1 MKSDMLSSPRAL
13 PPPLLLDKRQR
24 AMLKEMGIR
33 VGLPLHD
40 AAQPAATPSVVHG
53 PNGQRTMPRDPA
65 IIAPESIAAKEVNN
79 KAGKL
84 LDQKNRLGQAEPAD
98 SAKPAA
104 SGAAAAPAA
113 LGATWLFAAPHALY
127 ADAAPG
133 EGGPRWLLLAETAA
147 SALQDSDFHPFDG
160 EAGKL
165 LDNMLRATRLAEPGR
180 AVLVPMCRQLPGDV
194 ATGAAVAPG
203 DASAALAALLATH
216 QPHLLLVMGR
226 LAAQALL
233 GSTEPLGKL
242 RGRVHR
248 LHGVKTI
255 VTYDAQPLLR
265 TPADKAKAWDDL
277 CLGSVEARAAF
288 KPD

>member
-1 MKSDMLSSPRAL
+1 MKSDMLPTPRAL

-33 VGLPLHD
+33 VGLPLPD
-40 AAQPAATPSVVHG
+40 AAQPAATPSAVHG
-53 PNGQRTMPRDPA
+53 SNGQRTMPRNSA
-65 IIAPESIAAKEVNN
+65 IIAPESIAAKAVNN
-79 KAGKL
+79 VAGKL
-84 LDQKNRLGQAEPAD
+84 LDQKNRPGQAEPAD

-113 LGATWLFAAPHALY
+113 SGATWLFAAPHALY

-133 EGGPRWLLLAETAA
+133 EGGPRWLVLAETAA

-194 ATGAAVAPG
+194 ATSAAVAPG

-226 LAAQALL
+226 LAVQALL

-242 RGRVHR
+242 RGRVHT

-255 VTYDAQPLLR
+255 VTYDTQPLLR

-277 CLGSVEARAAF
+277 CLGRVEARAAF